1 MSQTIT
7 RRCPITQN
15 DIASLGA
22 TRFAVGLSQVLR
34 VSQTQNVYAQSYK
47 IISGGSLEIVPPC
60 LSGSS
65 TSTGNWGV
73 GYLFGSAEVVSVGG
87 PATAYFAATGA
98 TVVVGAV
105 LGFTYGATLL

>member
-1 MSQTIT
+1 M
-7 RRCPITQN
+7 TQN

-22 TRFAVGLSQVLR
+22 TRFAVGLSQVVR
-34 VSQTQNVYAQSYK
+34 ITPTQQLYAESYK

-73 GYLFGSAEVVSVGG
+73 GYLFGTSEVVSVGG

-98 TVVVGAV
+98 TVVVCAL
-105 LGFTYGATLL
+105 LGYTYGATLL